1 MAHTPRH
8 FAPNRATAGLPGAG
22 VCAQRGAYK
31 GS

>member
-8 FAPNRATAGLPGAG
+8 FAPTRATAGAG
-22 VCAQRGAYK
+22 GYGQPGAYK

>member
-8 FAPNRATAGLPGAG
+8 TTPNRATAGASGCG
-22 VCAQRGAYK
+22 QVGAYK